1 VITNKLSSNND
12 KNEIKETE
20 SEIFASSGK
29 IFKIINQNILISL
42 TKSYIQISVFHFL
55 LSHFTGAIIAPS
67 PSFTINLLILMP
79 VDDKLLSTF
88 FKGADK
94 SQDAGTSKTDF
105 GCSQVIIVRN

>member
-1 VITNKLSSNND
+1 VVDLIELFFPKSIDKLF
-12 KNEIKETE
+12 KEGAERT
-20 SEIFASSGK
+20 G
-29 IFKIINQNILISL
+29 L
-42 TKSYIQISVFHFL
+42 T
-55 LSHFTGAIIAPS
+55 P
-67 PSFTINLLILMP
+67 LILMP